1 MRSILFTLLAFLLIS
16 NANAGNTWQTA
27 TPLPKDS
34 NIIGIQSDDE
44 WYVINVTGNQA
55 NKRLLIDLTFTH
67 AEGNIDMDIYGDDY
81 VISAPGGSLPG
92 LLRDVSAGT
101 TTDDEFIDH
110 DISGSGAGAYYIL
123 VTGDNLSN
131 SYTLI
136 WTELTGADDGFE
148 QNDSSADAKAIIED
162 VVAFGSQSDEDWYS
176 IEVLSGYRRVLA
188 SLRFYNT
195 ELAAPTAIDL
205 NMELLDPSG
214 ILLASSTSA
223 SGINE
228 SIDVVVPAAG
238 TYHVRVSGDNNADG
252 YALDWAG
259 VNEAPQAIANTV
271 STTEN
276 IPYNFMASDFTF
288 SDNEGDSLVSATLS
302 SLSLGGGTLA
312 HSSSTPVNNTDT
324 LTAAQL
330 DTLVY
335 TPPVDATGSPLASF
349 AFTVND
355 ADPGTVSAQLGINV
369 TADVTAPVI
378 TLTGSQTVSI
388 EQGTAYVDAG
398 ATAQDNVDGDISTNI
413 TATSTVNV
421 NTVGTYS
428 VTYNVSDATGNAAT
442 PVIRTVN
449 VTTPAEGGSS
459 SGALAPASLLV
470 LLLTGL
476 LRRKRC

>member
-1 MRSILFTLLAFLLIS
+1 MRSTLFTILAFLLIS

-44 WYVINVTGNQA
+44 WYVVNVTGNQA

-81 VISAPGGSLPG
+81 VISAPGGSVPG

-123 VTGDNLSN
+123 VTGDNLGN
-131 SYTLI
+131 SYTLT
-136 WTELTGADDGFE
+136 WAELTGADDGFE
-148 QNDSSADAKAIIED
+148 QNDSGADAKAIIED
-162 VVAFGSQSDEDWYS
+162 VVAFGSQADEDWYS
-176 IEVLSGYRRVLA
+176 IEVVSGNRRVLA

-195 ELAAPTAIDL
+195 ELATTIDL
-205 NMELLDPSG
+205 NMELLDSNG
-214 ILLASSTSA
+214 INIASSA
-223 SGINE
+223 NARGINE
-228 SIDVVVPAAG
+228 SINIVVPAAG
-238 TYHVRVSGDNNADG
+238 TYHVHVSGDNNADG

-276 IPYNFMASDFTF
+276 IPYNFVTSDFTF
-288 SDNEGDSLVSATLS
+288 NDSEGDSLVSATLS

-312 HSSSTPVNNTDT
+312 HSSGTPVNNTDT

-335 TPPVDATGSPLASF
+335 TPPADTTGSPLASF

-355 ADPGTVSAQLGINV
+355 IDAGNVAAQLDINV
-369 TADVTAPVI
+369 TAVTA
-378 TLTGSQTVSI
+378 TT
-388 EQGTAYVDAG
+388 
-398 ATAQDNVDGDISTNI
+398 ATAT
-413 TATSTVNV
+413 
-421 NTVGTYS
+421 GT
-428 VTYNVSDATGNAAT
+428 
-442 PVIRTVN
+442 
-449 VTTPAEGGSS
+449 GSS
-459 SGALAPASLLV
+459 SGALAPAGLLL